1 MRTLDRKTVGFWT
14 FTGLFAG
21 LMLLSAAMYLT
32 GAPAIVEAMSRLGYP
47 PYILTILGVAKLIG
61 AVALL
66 QNRLPTLREWAYAG
80 FTINLVAAFASHVLA
95 GDAASEALKP
105 VIFMLPLAASYA
117 LRGRRPVARVET
129 VASSHHPLAA

>member
-1 MRTLDRKTVGFWT
+1 MKTWDRRAIGFWT

-32 GAPAIVEAMSRLGYP
+32 GAPEIAAALSGLGYP
-47 PYILTILGVAKLIG
+47 PYILTILGAAKLIG

-80 FTINLVAAFASHVLA
+80 FTINLVGAFASHVLA
-95 GDAASEALKP
+95 GDALAEALKP
-105 VIFMLPLAASYA
+105 AILLVPLAASYA
-117 LRGRRPVARVET
+117 LRTERGVRQPRVS
-129 VASSHHPLAA
+129 ASRQPLAA